1 MKKILAVT
9 ATIGVLA
16 IGTLFVGAEPEETY
30 PEKEV
35 THNLPENAPD
45 FDAPVTEIP
54 AEDVP
59 LEIRD
64 KKGNVIWKGKQRD
77 FVKNQKEI
85 RKLIKEKTGQDL

>member
-1 MKKILAVT
+1 
-9 ATIGVLA
+9 LA
-16 IGTLFVGAEPEETY
+16 IGTLSVGVEPEETY

-35 THNLPENAPD
+35 TYNLPKNAPD
-45 FDAPVTEIP
+45 FDAPVNEIP

-59 LEIRD
+59 LVIRD
-64 KKGNVIWKGKQRD
+64 KKCNVIWKGKQGD